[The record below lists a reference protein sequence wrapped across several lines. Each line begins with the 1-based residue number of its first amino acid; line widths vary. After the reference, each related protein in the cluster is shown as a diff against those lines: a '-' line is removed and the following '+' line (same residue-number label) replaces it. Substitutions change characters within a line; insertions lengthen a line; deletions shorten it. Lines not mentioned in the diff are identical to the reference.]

1 MCFLLVRAVKAEKIK
16 GGYALPRTRPPHPN
30 RGDGP
35 RPRPAMGDTRGA
47 ALLRRMVLLGRP
59 LGGGDRPA
67 SHAACSSDPR
77 ESFSRVVRFTTT
89 EDASFGRG
97 L

>member
-1 MCFLLVRAVKAEKIK
+1 
-16 GGYALPRTRPPHPN
+16 
-30 RGDGP
+30 
-35 RPRPAMGDTRGA
+35 MGDTRGA

-67 SHAACSSDPR
+67 SHAAQTPR